1 MVVFRSVIRRLVAS
15 TPAVEAEAP
24 DSPAVAATSAEAA
37 PARNRRRPAAGVP
50 RRSCSSRSRASRL
63 CPGVS
68 SVMIAFEK
76 SRARLELQ
84 MRAQLENARLVP
96 GYQSGDLSK
105 SRAALLRIRVCE
117 TRMIE
122 YVQHFQ
128 TKLEFDAFPNRK
140 IL

>member
-1 MVVFRSVIRRLVAS
+1 MVVFRSVILRLVAS
-15 TPAVEAEAP
+15 TPAVEAEAL
-24 DSPAVAATSAEAA
+24 DSPAEAATSAEAA
-37 PARNRRRPAAGVP
+37 PARNRRRPAAGVVH
-50 RRSCSSRSRASRL
+50 RSCSSRSRASRL
-63 CPGVS
+63 CPGGS
-68 SVMIAFEK
+68 SVMP
-76 SRARLELQ
+76 RLELQ
-84 MRAQLENARLVP
+84 MSAQLENAGLVP

-128 TKLEFDAFPNRK
+128 SKLELDAFPNRK